1 MRRNNTGSLNKEKL
15 VFLVSALG
23 VSIGVYFFL
32 TSGPVP
38 LVLSSPSTRE
48 PGPEPFKDVDLQ
60 QKKDINSLIDRDR
73 VSPFEPFRPPQVVQ
87 PKVAPVANNA
97 PPPPPPPPPPETPK
111 AAAKVFESEDPISEV
126 DYMGVTF
133 VNGESRALLKPKDGS
148 NPILVAVGEEVP
160 NFKYIVKKI
169 EPQAVWISDGDN
181 RPFMLKDASFSED
194 SSSDSSSSSSSSSS
208 SGPNDKKG
216 TKPDKSSSTS
226 SSGAPKTTAQPAT
239 TTALTKGPKKGK
251 EISKPKHE
259 RPQPSP
265 PPGN

>member
-1 MRRNNTGSLNKEKL
+1 MRRINSGSLNKEKL

-23 VSIGVYFFL
+23 VSVGVYFFL
-32 TSGPVP
+32 ASGPVP

-87 PKVAPVANNA
+87 PKVAVGPNNNA
-97 PPPPPPPPPPETPK
+97 PPPPPPPPPPPEKPK
-111 AAAKVFESEDPISEV
+111 EAKVFESEDPISEV

-148 NPILVAVGEEVP
+148 APVLVAIGEAVP
-160 NFKYIVKKI
+160 NFKYVVQKI

-194 SSSDSSSSSSSSSS
+194 SSSDASSSAS
-208 SGPNDKKG
+208 SGSK
-216 TKPDKSSSTS
+216 TAKPDKSSSDTTS
-226 SSGAPKTTAQPAT
+226 KTPAKTPVATPVKTPKSGKQPK
-239 TTALTKGPKKGK
+239 PKK
-251 EISKPKHE
+251 PH
-259 RPQPSP
+259 PQPQA
-265 PPGN
+265 PGN